1 MYSHYLTPMG
11 RFEESVAEAR
21 RALALDPLDVLLN
34 VHLSWAYLHARR
46 YDEAITQGLKAIAM
60 DPTLEVA
67 YTAPARQ
74 ATAYDL
80 AVLYVGL
87 NDTEQAFDWLQKA
100 YMERSGGLLQ
110 IKADVIFDPIRSDE
124 RFKSLLRSLG
134 LPPS

>member
-1 MYSHYLTPMG
+1 MK
-11 RFEESVAEAR
+11 AEA
-21 RALALDPLDVLLN
+21 LAKLN
-34 VHLSWAYLHARR
+34 ILRGR
-46 YDEAITQGLKAIAM
+46 YEQGQA
-60 DPTLEVA
+60 T
-67 YTAPARQ
+67 

-80 AVLYVGL
+80 AVVYVGL

-100 YMERSGGLLQ
+100 HMERSGGLLQ